1 MGSMQR
7 SEGRSLF
14 GGDPAGYERARPDYP
29 ERVFELL
36 RERCGLR
43 AGTAVLEIGPGTG
56 KATRRLL
63 QLGAARPLVAVEPDP
78 ALAAHLRVAH
88 GDAVEVV
95 QAPFEEAV
103 LPVLAFDLAVAATSF
118 HWVEPTLGLARIGTL
133 LRPGG
138 AWAMWWAL
146 YGDESADHAFHD
158 ATQELLSGLPDPRP
172 WAREPGRPWFA
183 LDVDRRRAELVDAGF
198 VSVTH
203 ELIRRTERFDTAR
216 VRALYGT
223 FSPISR
229 LPAAERERLLDGIAL
244 VAERE
249 FGGVVER
256 PVLNVVYT
264 ARRPA

>member
-1 MGSMQR
+1 MGSMER
-7 SEGRSLF
+7 SEGRGLF
-14 GGDPAGYERARPDYP
+14 GRDPAGYDRARPDYP

-36 RERCGLR
+36 REQCGLH
-43 AGTAVLEIGPGTG
+43 AGTAVLEIGAGTG

-63 QLGAARPLVAVEPDP
+63 QLGARPLVAVEPDP

-88 GDAVEVV
+88 GDALEVV
-95 QAPFEEAV
+95 EAPFEEAV
-103 LPVLAFDLAVAATSF
+103 LPELAFDLALAATSF
-118 HWVEPTLGLARIGTL
+118 HWVEPALGLARVGTL

-146 YGDESADHAFHD
+146 YGDDSADDPFHD
-158 ATQELLSGLPDPRP
+158 ATQKLLSGLPDPRP

-183 LDVDRRRAELVDAGF
+183 LDVERRRAELVDAGF

-256 PVLNVVYT
+256 PVLTVVYT